1 MKAVPQPVRVS
12 DEAENGDQRESE
24 RRAVSSDESLHEKK
38 TTGKLSILPR
48 WYSAV
53 NRWNGGNVC
62 GRDDNY
68 TPLHAARR
76 SRGAVEGNFSQKSA
90 DNSGGF
96 FDSGAVD
103 VQMRHEPYLVAVD
116 RHAQD
121 AAPRERGEKLGRSE
135 AGLLDVENDD
145 VRLHAR
151 WVQPDAGQARDLLR
165 EKFGVVVIDVEALR

>member
-68 TPLHAARR
+68 TPRVDPVGRRREISLRKAPIIPAAFSTPARSTSRCVTRRTLSRSTGTPKTPRSASAARNPGVGR
-76 SRGAVEGNFSQKSA
+76 AVA
-90 DNSGGF
+90 W
-96 FDSGAVD
+96 
-103 VQMRHEPYLVAVD
+103 
-116 RHAQD
+116 
-121 AAPRERGEKLGRSE
+121 AATKI
-135 AGLLDVENDD
+135 
-145 VRLHAR
+145 
-151 WVQPDAGQARDLLR
+151 
-165 EKFGVVVIDVEALR
+165 KVVCK

>member
-68 TPLHAARR
+68 TPRVDPVGRRREISLKKAPIMPGVFAPRARWTSGCVTR
-76 SRGAVEGNFSQKSA
+76 RPLSRPPGTPKPPRPA
-90 DNSGGF
+90 SGGRN
-96 FDSGAVD
+96 SAEV
-103 VQMRHEPYLVAVD
+103 
-116 RHAQD
+116 
-121 AAPRERGEKLGRSE
+121 
-135 AGLLDVENDD
+135 
-145 VRLHAR
+145 
-151 WVQPDAGQARDLLR
+151 
-165 EKFGVVVIDVEALR
+165 